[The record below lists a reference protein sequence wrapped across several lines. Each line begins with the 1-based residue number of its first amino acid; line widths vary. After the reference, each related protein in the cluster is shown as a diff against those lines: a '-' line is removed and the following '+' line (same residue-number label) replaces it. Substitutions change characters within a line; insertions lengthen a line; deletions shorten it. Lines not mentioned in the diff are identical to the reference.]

1 MTMKQAVQVRARME
15 DDARSI
21 DIEIRIAFADVM
33 RPRTLA
39 RKRRLETDA
48 MDCELGMKLWTS
60 LGADELVRH
69 RAALAMLDAAAFR
82 YYLPAYILA
91 SLEEAAPSF
100 REALREATLSALS
113 PYSRSRGP
121 NQIDESLF
129 QERTAALDQLQR
141 GVIRRY
147 IGFVRRH
154 VTRPQVFPALDPD
167 GVWR

>member
-1 MTMKQAVQVRARME
+1 MKQAVQPRPRPE

-33 RPRTLA
+33 RPRALA
-39 RKRRLETDA
+39 RKRRVETDD
-48 MDCELGMKLWTS
+48 MDRELGMRPWTA
-60 LGADELVRH
+60 LGAAELVRH

-82 YYLPAYILA
+82 YYLPAYLLG
-91 SLEEAAPSF
+91 SLDEAAPGF
-100 REALREATLSALS
+100 RAELREATLLALS
-113 PYSRSRGP
+113 PHLRARGP
-121 NQIDESLF
+121 NQLDESRF

-147 IGFVRRH
+147 IGFVRRCVAH
-154 VTRPQVFPALDPD
+154 PQVFPALDPA